1 MNEQN
6 LAQANQERSKYE
18 SDLLKIQKD
27 LTTEM
32 KEIHIAAQQKEM
44 AESKLGENKLQTS
57 QLKENIKV
65 LEDKVQSAEQHAK
78 NLEEGFKNKLVEA
91 KKEQQTLQ
99 EKINKMGKE
108 ETQKEL
114 ETNAL
119 IKQTLMDLKKY
130 QNMDQMKEEEAAEI
144 RNQTVLLK

>member
-1 MNEQN
+1 M
-6 LAQANQERSKYE
+6 
-18 SDLLKIQKD
+18 
-27 LTTEM
+27 
-32 KEIHIAAQQKEM
+32 
-44 AESKLGENKLQTS
+44 GENKLQTS

-78 NLEEGFKNKLVEA
+78 NLEEGFKNKLFEA